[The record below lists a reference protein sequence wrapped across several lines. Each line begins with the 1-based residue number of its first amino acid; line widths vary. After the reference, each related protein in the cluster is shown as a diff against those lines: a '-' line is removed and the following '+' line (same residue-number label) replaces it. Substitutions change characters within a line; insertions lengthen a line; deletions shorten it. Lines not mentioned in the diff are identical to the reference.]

1 MIEERLRD
9 MIVDRYGSMH
19 EFSKATGVKYQ
30 TLVSILN
37 RGVQNA
43 TVHNVITICQQLGIS
58 ADALAE
64 GRIAPAGT
72 GKSKELRSML
82 HQFTLPGWHEAVVID
97 GLPLSTEEGELF
109 AFAIEAVYDLLK
121 RKRGVL

>member
-9 MIVDRYGSMH
+9 IIVDQYGSMN
-19 EFSKATGVKYQ
+19 EFAKATGIKYQ

-64 GRIAPAGT
+64 GRIAPAGS
-72 GKSKELRSML
+72 GRSKELRAML
-82 HQFTLPGWHEAVVID
+82 HQFTAPGWHKGVVID
-97 GLPLSTEEGELF
+97 GLPLSKEEGELF
-109 AFAIEAVYDLLK
+109 AYGVEALYDTL
-121 RKRGVL
+121 RKRRGEL